1 LPAPG
6 RAAAA
11 LQTVD
16 DLIGLIA
23 AKLGDAL
30 DPVLSRLMLEATRE
44 SERDRVLRERM
55 GALLGAYRRLM
66 VETVRADQARGAVF
80 DGAPP
85 EAIASVGG
93 ERTGGEHRPGPTR
106 GSGAE
111 PRPRRPRK
119 RDEPRSCRARR
130 EHRPVVGRRRAAPE
144 PAPLGGEHDERPER
158 QAERARHDVRD
169 QDGVAHAWS
178 T

>member
-106 GSGAE
+106 G
-111 PRPRRPRK
+111 
-119 RDEPRSCRARR
+119 
-130 EHRPVVGRRRAAPE
+130 RRRAATA
-144 PAPLGGEHDERPER
+144 PATKARRATQLSRTPRAPSSGRPTPR
-158 QAERARHDVRD
+158 GSRAGAARRRARRTARAP
-169 QDGVAHAWS
+169 GRARPS
-178 T
+178 